1 MCELDRVFWA
11 LMEEGSAARAHF
23 HTWWALRNLAL
34 PDHLPTMNNYEY
46 VDFFHVSNSGSY
58 KLFFLAL
65 SKIYDRDERTAGIS
79 MLKKELRNAGHAD
92 VADEVAKRIDPHEPL
107 VRKVLNIRNKSIS
120 HNQADIPREKIYQI
134 NDVTPNEIRAL
145 IDVTC
150 ETINYVSNT
159 LGKSN
164 VISGPE
170 RHENAVLKMLE
181 ALGRGQT

>member
-11 LMEEGSAARAHF
+11 LMEEGGAARAHF

-46 VDFFHVSNSGSY
+46 VDFFHISNSGNY
-58 KLFFLAL
+58 KLFFVAL
-65 SKIYDRDERTAGIS
+65 SKIYDRDGRTAGIS
-79 MLKKELRNAGHAD
+79 MLKEELRKAGHAD
-92 VADEVAKRIDPHEPL
+92 VADEVARRIDPHEPL
-107 VRKVLNIRNKSIS
+107 VRKVLTIRNQSIS
-120 HNQADIPREKIYQI
+120 HNQADIPREKVYQI
-134 NDVTPNEIRAL
+134 NGVTPNEIRAL

-150 ETINYVSNT
+150 ETINYVSNA

-170 RHENAVLKMLE
+170 RHEKAVLKMLE